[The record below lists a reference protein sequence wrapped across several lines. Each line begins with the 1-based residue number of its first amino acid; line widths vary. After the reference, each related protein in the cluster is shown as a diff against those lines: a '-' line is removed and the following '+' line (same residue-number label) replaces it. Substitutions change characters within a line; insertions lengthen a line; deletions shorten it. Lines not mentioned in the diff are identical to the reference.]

1 MQSRCI
7 TLTLHL
13 LLTPFLFLLY
23 KKETCPQKWLLVPYG
38 LQCLSFSSDTGE
50 VWRQWGS
57 LLTLALCLSTPGPWW
72 HPVLQGLLVA
82 LWCPMLAL
90 PGSGKQTSRE
100 VLIRAMLHIKV
111 QRELGRSDPMSLKLA
126 VRSVSS
132 ALVRTL
138 VNFCHADWH
147 VLEAASLVIGDSC
160 PEQNWKANT
169 SLAR

>member
-13 LLTPFLFLLY
+13 VLTPFLFLLY

-72 HPVLQGLLVA
+72 HPVLQGLLVP

-90 PGSGKQTSRE
+90 PGQGEANIQRGPDQGDAAHQSAK
-100 VLIRAMLHIKV
+100 RAW
-111 QRELGRSDPMSLKLA
+111 RSDPMSLKLA